1 MKAKLKYVFKQLWLY
16 LVLFLVRI
24 TEAGEDL
31 VNHSL
36 FQLAGKDH
44 SLSAAF
50 AKESTILSPRNKGFV
65 LTGTKA
71 IRPEISKMGLLVTG
85 GSGSGKS
92 TIVGIPNCL
101 TTENSKIVHD
111 PSGELFEQSSGF
123 LKSQGYT
130 VIRIDW
136 SDANHSHNFNSLER
150 VNTLSEYSK
159 LATQLVEASSN
170 KKDKGNF
177 WNSMAIQLLVT
188 LIRIVKQ
195 LPEEYQTLSQVA
207 SFLDLLQS
215 KSGQKEVDQLV
226 ASVSDND
233 NGLFEK
239 YASLIGNSENTLSS
253 SLASA
258 TTAVQMYALDE
269 NVISITSSD
278 SLGDFKKWR
287 KEKTVVYI
295 HSSTVNMSYYA
306 PLSSIFLQ
314 QYFESLFKSLPTE
327 DELDIDFI
335 LDEAPILSIELDVLA
350 ANVRKYRGSLL
361 IICQDHE
368 NQLTSTFGRERARS
382 ILSNLKTQLYLT
394 TNLETAQRLSKE
406 LGTFEYTDR
415 KTNQTRRREL
425 MTPGEIMSLPA
436 ADKGLITIA
445 GQGPVLARLT
455 PHYLIPRLKRM
466 SKMPPA
472 LDDDQ
477 ITERKDNTPRL
488 LNLTEY
494 LESFPFLTPKTK
506 TDAQN

>member
-1 MKAKLKYVFKQLWLY
+1 MKKILRHLIKQIGSY
-16 LVLFLVRI
+16 LLLFLVRLSE
-24 TEAGEDL
+24 TMEDL
-31 VNHSL
+31 ADHALS
-36 FQLAGKDH
+36 QLAGKDH
-44 SLSAAF
+44 SLKAAF

-111 PSGELFEQSSGF
+111 PSGELFEQSSGY
-123 LKSQGYT
+123 LKNQGYT
-130 VIRIDW
+130 IIRIDW
-136 SDANHSHNFNSLER
+136 SDANHSNNFNPVER
-150 VNTLSEYSK
+150 VSTLSEYSK
-159 LATQLVEASSN
+159 LATQLVEASSD

-226 ASVSDND
+226 ASVSDD
-233 NGLFEK
+233 DQGIFEK
-239 YASLIGNSENTLSS
+239 YASLIGNSENTLSGI
-253 SLASA
+253 LASA
-258 TTAVQMYALDE
+258 STAVQCYALDE
-269 NVISITSSD
+269 NIIRITSSD

-287 KEKTVVYI
+287 KEKTAIYI

-335 LDEAPILSIELDVLA
+335 LDETPILTIELDVLA

-361 IICQDHE
+361 VICQDAE
-368 NQLTSTFGRERARS
+368 NQLTNSFGRERARS
-382 ILSNLKTQLYLT
+382 ILSNLKTKLYLT
-394 TNLETAQRLSKE
+394 TNLDSAQRLSKE
-406 LGTFEYTDR
+406 LGTYEYTDK
-415 KTNQTRRREL
+415 KTNQNRRREL

-436 ADKGLITIA
+436 DKGLITIT
-445 GQGPVLARLT
+445 GQQSILARLS

-466 SKMPPA
+466 SELPPA

-477 ITERKDNTPRL
+477 INDKKHNPPRL
-488 LNLTEY
+488 LKISEY
-494 LESFPFLTPKTK
+494 LESFPSLTPKTK
-506 TDAQN
+506 TDGQN